1 MTEQHGHL
9 YPLEEV
15 HSVVL
20 LRGWHDIHLEPPAP
34 IESSCIFTVGFALL
48 GKPEI
53 VCVGMPHQLVTTFV
67 HQIYHRLGH
76 AKEYTVGPVY
86 RDLAN
91 HPVTFGR
98 VSDRWREK
106 ICTVTTAY
114 YGRYH
119 AGLAFDAIQLIWS
132 DRQNRFPSDPRYDP
146 TMRRMQTLL
155 DETARSA

>member
-1 MTEQHGHL
+1 LAEQHGHL
-9 YPLEEV
+9 YPMEEV
-15 HSVVL
+15 ETVIG
-20 LRGWHDIHLEPPAP
+20 LRGWHDIHLEPPEP
-34 IESSCIFTVGFALL
+34 IQTTCIFTTGFALL

-53 VCVGMPHQLVTTFV
+53 VCVRKPHQLVTTFV
-67 HQIYHRLGH
+67 AQIYHRLGH
-76 AKEYTVGPVY
+76 ATEYVVGPVY

-106 ICTVTTAY
+106 ICTVTTGY
-114 YGRYH
+114 YARYH
-119 AGLAFDAIQLIWS
+119 GGLAFEAIQLIWS
-132 DRQNRFPSDPRYDP
+132 DKQNRFPSNPRYDP

>member
-106 ICTVTTAY
+106 ICTVTTGY
-114 YGRYH
+114 YARYH
-119 AGLAFDAIQLIWS
+119 GGLAFEAIQLIWS